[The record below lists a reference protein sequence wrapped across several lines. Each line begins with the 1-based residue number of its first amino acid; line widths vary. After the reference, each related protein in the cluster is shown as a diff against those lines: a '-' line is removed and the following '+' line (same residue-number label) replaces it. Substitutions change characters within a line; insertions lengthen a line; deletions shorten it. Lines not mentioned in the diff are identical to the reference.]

1 MSRRATMHAR
11 LLLPLPYANAAA
23 ASSRSLAPKPLGRG
37 RYSPHYQMYTRG
49 QDEIKMSRRWCHD
62 SPENQELAKKSCVPC
77 NSKDV
82 HSMSEDSAKKWLDQ
96 VNGWEL
102 KTEGG
107 ILKLHR
113 AWKVKNFVKGL
124 EFFQL
129 VAAIAQ
135 EEGHHPDLHLVGWN
149 NVKIDVWTH
158 SVRGLTDNDFILAA
172 KINDLKLEGLLSKK
186 KATAQE

>member
-1 MSRRATMHAR
+1 MASFY
-11 LLLPLPYANAAA
+11 LQLPEHHGDKSNA
-23 ASSRSLAPKPLGRG
+23 
-37 RYSPHYQMYTRG
+37 YTSPFYQMDTRG
-49 QDEIKMSRRWCHD
+49 QDENKVLTARGCHT
-62 SPENQELAKKSCVPC
+62 SPRVK
-77 NSKDV
+77 
-82 HSMSEDSAKKWLDQ
+82 

-102 KTEGG
+102 TTEGG

-129 VAAIAQ
+129 VAAIAE

-172 KINDLKLEGLLSKK
+172 KINHLNLEGILSKRANVQK
-186 KATAQE
+186 